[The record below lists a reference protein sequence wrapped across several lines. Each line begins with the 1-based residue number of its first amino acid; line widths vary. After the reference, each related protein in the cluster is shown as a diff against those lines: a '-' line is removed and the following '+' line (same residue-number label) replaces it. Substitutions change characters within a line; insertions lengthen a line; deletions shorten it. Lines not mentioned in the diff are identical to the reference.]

1 MLGIFRYSKKIK
13 KYDGI
18 PFHLAVGKFGEEAAQ
33 KLLRKKGYR
42 IVDTDVHVGRSELD
56 IVATKDDTLVFF
68 EVKTRTAEEGEIPLT
83 RPADAVNKEKATYL
97 IRGANKYIKE
107 TFVFFGSYFKR
118 FDLIEVYAEKKGE
131 KLVCKEIK
139 HFENAIRKR

>member
-1 MLGIFRYSKKIK
+1 MFGRFRYSKKIK

-18 PFHLAVGKFGEEAAQ
+18 PSHLRVGRFGEEAAR
-33 KLLRKKGYR
+33 KFLRKNGYK
-42 IVDTDVHVGRSELD
+42 IVDTDIHVGKSELD
-56 IVATKDDTLVFF
+56 IVATKGDTLVFV
-68 EVKTRTAEEGEIPLT
+68 EVKTRTVTEGEDPLT

-97 IRGANKYIKE
+97 IRGANRYIRE
-107 TFVFFGSYFKR
+107 TFAYFGSFFKR